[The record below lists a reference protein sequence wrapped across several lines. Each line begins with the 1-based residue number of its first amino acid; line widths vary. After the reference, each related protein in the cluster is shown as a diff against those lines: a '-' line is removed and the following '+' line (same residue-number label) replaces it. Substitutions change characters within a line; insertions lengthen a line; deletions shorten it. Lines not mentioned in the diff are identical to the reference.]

1 VNGIKDAVPDGEQV
15 FKTVTDERER
25 RDSKKMDDDSL
36 GWVPQEVFLSTPVF
50 SRKNILRAVREI
62 GASVQSVRSSR

>member
-1 VNGIKDAVPDGEQV
+1 MNKIKGAVPDGEQV

-36 GWVPQEVFLSTPVF
+36 GWVPHAVFLSTPVF
-50 SRKNILRAVREI
+50 PKEYRF
-62 GASVQSVRSSR
+62 GP